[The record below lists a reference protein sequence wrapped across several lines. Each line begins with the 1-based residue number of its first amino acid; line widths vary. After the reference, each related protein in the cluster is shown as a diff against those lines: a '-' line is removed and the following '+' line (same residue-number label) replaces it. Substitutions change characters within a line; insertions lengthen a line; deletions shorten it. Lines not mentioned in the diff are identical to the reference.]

1 MSRDRTTSRPFLRTC
16 TRSRKWV
23 GMIWRSFRWALAV
36 ESRGRSAGPG
46 RDSCPGPIS
55 AATGI
60 RGRKFGTRWLTA
72 ALFQNELYA
81 RHRQPHRGHRH
92 LRDAPGQRATS
103 LAFALHVGRSSGD
116 PNAKVAQGIVS
127 HLQYCEEPVRQKTH

>member
-81 RHRQPHRGHRH
+81 RHRQPHRGHRQSQQWRPERKSGPGDCLPPAV
-92 LRDAPGQRATS
+92 LRRTS
-103 LAFALHVGRSSGD
+103 
-116 PNAKVAQGIVS
+116 
-127 HLQYCEEPVRQKTH
+127 